1 MTSSKPRPFP
11 ADPTRR
17 RLLAAGAA
25 LAAALAALPAA
36 AQAPATEGRVK
47 LLIGYQD
54 LTVPSTVT
62 ASRVLEGAPYDVE
75 WVILPGPAAQLSA
88 LYSKNIDVGHMGDTS
103 LIIEQGKAK
112 DEWVE
117 GAAPLQII
125 AGWRASDAKYPP
137 IVTVVRADAGINT
150 LADLRGKK
158 WAYNFGGFNYLQYVL
173 TGLKAGLTPKDYEP
187 VQLGDQNATAAAFN
201 SGRVD
206 AYSGSIAPVGE
217 SIEKGVARVIVTS
230 DELEIPALNVFTA
243 RGDVL
248 KDPAKRAAL
257 ADFLARVRAHWTWY
271 ANHLDEVQKLYEEKV
286 KQTPARAKLTTLYQK
301 ATFRPLDD
309 KLVAREQKIADVLAE
324 AGGIAK
330 KINVNVEFYRG
341 FNASTVGAD

>member
-1 MTSSKPRPFP
+1 MTARPKT
-11 ADPTRR
+11 TRR
-17 RLLAAGAA
+17 RVLAAAAA
-25 LAAALAALPAA
+25 LAAAALAGPAA
-36 AQAPATEGRVK
+36 AQERVK

-62 ASRVLEGAPYDVE
+62 ASKVLEGAPYDVE

-112 DEWVE
+112 EEWP
-117 GAAPLQII
+117 ADNPPLQII
-125 AGWRASDAKYPP
+125 AGWRATDAKYPP
-137 IVTVVRADAGINT
+137 IVTVVRTDAKIDT

-201 SGRVD
+201 SGRVE

-217 SIEKGVARVIVTS
+217 SIEKGVARVLVNS
-230 DELEIPALNVFTA
+230 DQLDIPALNVFTA
-243 RGDVL
+243 RGEVL
-248 KDPAKRAAL
+248 KDPRKRAAL
-257 ADFLARVRAHWTWY
+257 ADFLSRVRTHWSWY
-271 ANHLDEVQKLYEEKV
+271 ADNLDTVEKLYEEKV

-309 KLVAREQKIADVLAE
+309 ALVQREQKIADVLFE
-324 AGGIAK
+324 AGAIPR
-330 KINVNVEFYRG
+330 KIDVNVEFYRG
-341 FNASTVGAD
+341 FNAATVGSN